1 MRSLIEERTTWVN
14 TLALLQAWYSS
25 TYRKCSCNSQSARA
39 NSTWNQTGWVLKKTA
54 KIRWITTPKPN
65 TNDSDCLRL
74 STVRQHNLN
83 NISLLFSKNKIGKY
97 ESIASIAKSLQNLTQ
112 LKSLNLRWYVAKGLL
127 HCDFLHSLE
136 VQHNSVLGDMACFR
150 SWATWKRLA
159 IWTLARKFIWS
170 TPFEMLVLVP
180 GQRSRNSQHR
190 RLRARASILQLQSN
204 RRIGSS

>member
-14 TLALLQAWYSS
+14 ALAFLQAWYSS
-25 TYRKCSCNSQSARA
+25 TYRKYSCNSQSARV
-39 NSTWNQTGWVLKKTA
+39 NSTWNQTVWEKTA

-65 TNDSDCLRL
+65 TNDCLRL

-136 VQHNSVLGDMACFR
+136 VQHNSVLGDVTCFR
-150 SWATWKRLA
+150 SWANWKRLA
-159 IWTLARKFIWS
+159 IWTLARKFVCS

-190 RLRARASILQLQSN
+190 RLTFLRARASILQLQSN